1 MNNVA
6 TKVSKSIAG
15 QPSKVRSYH
24 EVVEYLDALPACEYG
39 PAAVSRMAKL
49 NELFGNVAHKVNTV
63 LVGGTNGK
71 SLAINFAVKLFN
83 EENVASC
90 ALYSTHFL
98 TYNERIS
105 FNGEAIPNKPFADVM
120 NQVINEVEVAGIPAT
135 AHELVLLGGFLY
147 GVENKSEVVLVEVSL
162 GGKNDVSAICN
173 PCMTV
178 VTRVADDATKTL
190 GDTEDVIAA
199 ELVSIARPGVYFVSA
214 EQSKIRLQRMKVL
227 VEEAGAKWAMP
238 IRKLAPLPYIYEQ
251 LYGRTASLGERITQL
266 YVEEI
271 LNRFSPFLRGNLLAT
286 QEGQRGRPTLEAKR
300 NAEMNPIKSMKNFW
314 KNQFSLL
321 RGRFEVLD
329 KEKPMVVL
337 DNASN
342 VDALTNVFLG
352 ARLLHYQRVLKG
364 FVLIMGASK
373 ALDVDDLL
381 KAIRYLLKKV
391 PGEVIFIPLER
402 VSYESYKPEELA
414 ALAAELNIRVRAAQ
428 SFEEAFALAKE
439 LVDPR
444 EGLIAVTGS
453 PAVVS
458 EYWQLRE
465 VKKL

>member
-6 TKVSKSIAG
+6 TKVSKPIAG
-15 QPSKVRSYH
+15 QQGRVRSYH
-24 EVVEYLDALPACEYG
+24 EVVEYLDALPAREYG
-39 PAAVSRMAKL
+39 AVAVARMAKL
-49 NELFGNVAHKVNTV
+49 NELFGKVAHKVNSV

-71 SLAINFAVKLFN
+71 SLAINFAVRLFN
-83 EENVASC
+83 EENVSSC

-98 TYNERIS
+98 TYNERIA
-105 FNGEAIPNKPFADVM
+105 FNGEAIANKSFADIM
-120 NQVINEVEVAGIPAT
+120 NQVINEVETAKIAAT
-135 AHELVLLGGFLY
+135 AHELVLIAGFLHA
-147 GVENKSEVVLVEVSL
+147 VENKAEVVLVEVSL

-173 PCMTV
+173 PCITV

-190 GDTEDVIAA
+190 GDTEDAIAA
-199 ELVSIARPGVYFVSA
+199 ELVSIARPGVHFVSA

-227 VEEAGAKWAMP
+227 VDEAGAKWAMP

-251 LYGRTASLGERITQL
+251 LYGRTASLGERITQI

-271 LNRFSPFLRGNLLAT
+271 LKRFSPFLRGNLLAT

-314 KNQFSLL
+314 RNQFSLL

-342 VDALTNVFLG
+342 VDALMNVFLG
-352 ARLLHYQRVLKG
+352 ARLLHYQRPLKG
-364 FVLIMGASK
+364 FVLILGIAK
-373 ALDVDDLL
+373 ALDADELL
-381 KAIRYLLKKV
+381 KAVRYLLKKV
-391 PGEVIFIPLER
+391 PGEVIFIPLEKAGFE
-402 VSYESYKPEELA
+402 YYKPEEL
-414 ALAAELNIRVRAAQ
+414 LPRAAELNIRVRAAQ

-439 LVDPR
+439 SVDPR
-444 EGLIAVTGS
+444 EGLIAIAGS
-453 PAVVS
+453 PVVVS
-458 EYWQLRE
+458 DYWRLRE
-465 VKKL
+465 IKKL